1 MEELIVD
8 TDLTATLN
16 QIDSLISDQSTDG
29 VIAVGDIFNT
39 PLQESKFTTLGDKI
53 S

>member
-1 MEELIVD
+1 MKELMVD

-29 VIAVGDIFNT
+29 VIYVGDIFNT
-39 PLQESKFTTLGDKI
+39 PLITIPTTDAEI
-53 S
+53 IM